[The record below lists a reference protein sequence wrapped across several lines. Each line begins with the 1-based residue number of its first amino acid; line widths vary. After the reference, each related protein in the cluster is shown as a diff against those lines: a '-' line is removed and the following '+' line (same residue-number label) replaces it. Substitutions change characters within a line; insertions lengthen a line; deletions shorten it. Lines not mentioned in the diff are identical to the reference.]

1 MTRIEHR
8 EQIVH
13 VIKEQHG
20 GQIHMAEALKAGITR
35 TILYGLQK
43 DGVIEQISRGVF
55 RLNEL
60 PSISN
65 PDIAIIALRSPKA
78 VLCLISALSFHN
90 ITTQIP
96 HKVYIA
102 LPRNA
107 IAPRIGH
114 PPLSVHKF
122 SGSAY
127 SSGIEERSIDGINVK
142 VYSAEKTLA
151 DCFKFRN
158 ALGMEV
164 VLEALKFYRS
174 RMRLRVDELL
184 KYARVCRVERIMKPY
199 LEATL

>member
-1 MTRIEHR
+1 M
-8 EQIVH
+8 
-13 VIKEQHG
+13 
-20 GQIHMAEALKAGITR
+20 
-35 TILYGLQK
+35 
-43 DGVIEQISRGVF
+43 SRGVF

-60 PSISN
+60 PPISN

-96 HKVYIA
+96 HKVHIA

-107 IAPRIGH
+107 IAPRIGQ

-122 SGSAY
+122 SGPAY
-127 SSGIEERSIDGINVK
+127 SSGIEEHGIDGINVK

-174 RMRLRVDELL
+174 RMRLRVAELL